1 MESTPDHFKTNIQ
14 ARYFP
19 LKGYICA

>member
-1 MESTPDHFKTNIQ
+1 MESTPDHLKTNIQ
-14 ARYFP
+14 ARYFL